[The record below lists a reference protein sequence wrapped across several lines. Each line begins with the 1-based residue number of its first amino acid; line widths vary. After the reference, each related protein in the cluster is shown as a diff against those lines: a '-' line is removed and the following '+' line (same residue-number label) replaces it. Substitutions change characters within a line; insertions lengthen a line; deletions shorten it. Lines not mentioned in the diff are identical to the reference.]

1 MKNTYVL
8 KEHHKRIC
16 EAILQGVNVDKVIV
30 DEIVATNPL
39 VVVKAVADV
48 VKRESQNV
56 CKLESGTVLR
66 KKNLDDFLS
75 FSWEALNKELNLTCP
90 GLMAMMSSIVSDVQV
105 EEDSKSLHHMLVSIA
120 ISLHSRN
127 QGCQLFST
135 STTWRLH
142 ITGMIIYKNKI
153 KLERSMK

>member
-1 MKNTYVL
+1 VYYPSQVKNTYVL

-16 EAILQGVNVDKVIV
+16 KAILQGVNVDKVIV
-30 DEIVATNPL
+30 DEMVATNPL

-56 CKLESGTVLR
+56 CKLGSGTVLR

-75 FSWEALNKELNLTCP
+75 FSWETLNKELNLTCP
-90 GLMAMMSSIVSDVQV
+90 GLMAIMSSIVSDVPL
-105 EEDSKSLHHMLVSIA
+105 EEGSKSLHHMLLSIA

-127 QGCQLFST
+127 QEMSVIQYIIGFVLTHGGCTL
-135 STTWRLH
+135 RV
-142 ITGMIIYKNKI
+142 
-153 KLERSMK
+153 